1 MFEDYKTM
9 KNPLKLSIGEIIFY
23 TIVLMVFIIFFGLFS
38 EMILHFIL
46 PKNKITFTIITPLF
60 WALPFIAL
68 MISVNFL
75 HLKPKNETF
84 NFNFSRF
91 NFKLIFL
98 ILFAFSGLFLITE
111 FLTNL
116 VPQKFPFLPDD
127 LYNTFIKEVLKML
140 HDYPLAS
147 IIMIAIGA
155 PIFEEIVFRGIF
167 LKGMLNNNVSPKYA
181 ILVSAF
187 LFGFVHLNPWQFV
200 GAFIFGCFFG
210 YVYYKTQSLLT
221 TMLLHCINNSL
232 GIIFFFEYGNT
243 DFNEISGYTPESLFI
258 VGLLIF
264 LIFFLVLHQLTK
276 NKKWLP
282 F

>member
-1 MFEDYKTM
+1 M

-23 TIVLMVFIIFFGLFS
+23 TIVLMVFIVVFALFS
-38 EMILHFIL
+38 EMIFRFIL
-46 PKNKITFTIITPLF
+46 PKNSITFTIITPLF
-60 WALPFIAL
+60 WALPFVSLLIF
-68 MISVNFL
+68 IKFL
-75 HLKPKNETF
+75 HLNKQKETF
-84 NFNFSRF
+84 NFNFFRF
-91 NFKLIFL
+91 NFKLIFI
-98 ILFAFSGLFLITE
+98 ILFAFSGLFLVTE

-116 VPQKFPFLPDD
+116 VPEKFPFLPDD

-140 HDYPLAS
+140 QDYPLAS

-167 LKGMLNNNVSPKYA
+167 LKGMLNYNISPKYA
-181 ILVSAF
+181 ILISAF
-187 LFGFVHLNPWQFV
+187 LFGFVHFNPWQFV

-232 GIIFFFEYGNT
+232 GIIFFFEFGNT
-243 DFNEISGYTPESLFI
+243 DFNEISGYTPESLF
-258 VGLLIF
+258 VAGLFIF
-264 LIFFLVLHQLTK
+264 LIFFLLLHQLTK